1 MRGTNAQMHRC
12 ANAQMRGCT
21 SAAKASGR
29 PADKSGM
36 NNSLV
41 FVALTFVVAI
51 LYMMRRRVRLGR
63 RKPTF

>member
-1 MRGTNAQMHRC
+1 MHGCTDAGMHECTDERGTS
-12 ANAQMRGCT
+12 T

-41 FVALTFVVAI
+41 FVAITFVVAI

>member
-1 MRGTNAQMHRC
+1 
-12 ANAQMRGCT
+12 
-21 SAAKASGR
+21 
-29 PADKSGM
+29 M

-41 FVALTFVVAI
+41 FVAITFVVAI

>member
-1 MRGTNAQMHRC
+1 MHECMDARMHGMRD
-12 ANAQMRGCT
+12 CT
-21 SAAKASGR
+21 SAAKALGSS
-29 PADKSGM
+29 ADKSGM

-41 FVALTFVVAI
+41 FVAITFVVAI

>member
-1 MRGTNAQMHRC
+1 MHGMRD
-12 ANAQMRGCT
+12 CT
-21 SAAKASGR
+21 SAAKALGSS
-29 PADKSGM
+29 ADKSGM

-41 FVALTFVVAI
+41 FVAITFVVAI

>member
-1 MRGTNAQMHRC
+1 MHECTDARTRGSSGAV
-12 ANAQMRGCT
+12 
-21 SAAKASGR
+21 KASGR

-36 NNSLV
+36 NNNLV
-41 FVALTFVVAI
+41 FVAIMFVVAI

>member
-1 MRGTNAQMHRC
+1 MRGTNAWMHRC
-12 ANAQMRGCT
+12 TDARTGGCT
-21 SAAKASGR
+21 GAVKASGR

-36 NNSLV
+36 NNNLV
-41 FVALTFVVAI
+41 FVAITFVVAI

>member
-1 MRGTNAQMHRC
+1 
-12 ANAQMRGCT
+12 
-21 SAAKASGR
+21 
-29 PADKSGM
+29 M
-36 NNSLV
+36 NNNLV